1 LTKEESLVKKLRNP
15 LLILVLGGLTGSG
28 AYAVEGMWQPE
39 QLPLI
44 EQDLKAKGLSIKPEN
59 LNDLTAFPM
68 NAIVSLGGCSASFVS
83 NEGLVVTNHH
93 CAYGSIQFNST
104 AERNLLDNGF
114 YAKTLADELPAA
126 PGSRVFVTESIQ
138 DVTKDLLQG
147 LDKTTGIK
155 RYEAIEKRRKD
166 LISACEKT
174 PGNRCRIDSFLGE
187 SSYRL
192 TRQLEIK
199 DVRLVQAPPS
209 AIGKFGGD
217 IDNWMW
223 PRHTGDFAFY
233 RAYVDSKGAP
243 AEFSRDNVPYRPK
256 GYLKVDTQG
265 VSDGSFVMVAGYP
278 GRTNRHRLA
287 SEVEFS
293 FEEASP
299 QNKEYL
305 DRRIALIEGFKA
317 KDAELGI
324 KYAAQLA
331 GMSNASKNIEGKQKG
346 YEAMGLL
353 KQKQAEEKALLDSFQ
368 TEKNTQALANLSDL
382 NKLLAEDQAADRF
395 SLVLRK
401 ASDSDLLRTAS
412 RLYRLSRERE
422 KTDELREA
430 GYQDRDLIMMKQ
442 GLQALTRRF
451 DPKVDQA
458 LWELGLGDVRKA
470 KAEYKK
476 RLPKALLAVAKMAP
490 AAQNKALAGYF
501 AKTVL
506 ADEKQRLDL
515 MSADRKVFETSKD
528 PFIQLAVATYDEGIK
543 LENEGKDRS
552 GRFQQLRSQ
561 YMQNLVAY
569 QSKRGKVLYPDA
581 NSTLR
586 ITYGTVQ
593 GYKNRAGVE
602 LPSFTKLEEIAA
614 KNTGKEPFNV
624 PAQQMELIKQK
635 RYANYQLDALKTVPV
650 NFLADLD
657 ITGGNSGS
665 ATLNGKAELT
675 GLVFDGTIDGVISDW
690 AFDPALTRSIHV
702 DVRYML
708 WVLDQFSGAHR
719 ILDEMGVKYDKR
731 STH

>member
-1 LTKEESLVKKLRNP
+1 MKKFRNP
-15 LLILVLGGLTGSG
+15 LLVLVLGGLTGSG

-44 EQDLKAKGLSIKPEN
+44 EKDLKAKGLAIKPEN

-83 NEGLVVTNHH
+83 DLGLVLTNHH
-93 CAYGSIQFNST
+93 CAYGSIQFNSSP
-104 AERNLLDNGF
+104 ERNLLENGF
-114 YAKTLADELPAA
+114 YANTMADELPAA
-126 PGSRVFVTESIQ
+126 PGARVFVTESIQ
-138 DVTKDLLQG
+138 DVTKDILKG
-147 LDKTTGIK
+147 LDKTTGLK

-166 LISACEKT
+166 LITACEKT
-174 PGNRCRIDSFLGE
+174 PGYRCRIDSFLGD

-223 PRHTGDFAFY
+223 PRHTGDFSFY
-233 RAYVDSKGAP
+233 RAYVDKKGLP
-243 AEFSRDNVPYRPK
+243 AEYSKDNVPYKPK
-256 GYLKVDTQG
+256 GYLKVDTKG
-265 VSDGSFVMVAGYP
+265 VNEGSFVMVAGYP

-287 SEVEFS
+287 SEVEFYFDES
-293 FEEASP
+293 SP
-299 QNKEYL
+299 QTKDYL
-305 DRRIALIEGFKA
+305 DRRIALIQDFKA
-317 KDAELGI
+317 KDPELGI

-331 GMSNASKNIEGKQKG
+331 GLSNASKNIEGKQKG

-353 KQKQAEEKALLDSFQ
+353 KQKKAEEKALLDYFK
-368 TEKNTQALANLSDL
+368 TAKNKQALQNLTAL
-382 NKLLAEDQAADRF
+382 NKLLDEEHAADRF

-401 ASDSDLLRTAS
+401 AGDSDLLKTAS
-412 RLYRLSRERE
+412 RLYRLARE
-422 KTDELREA
+422 KEKPDAQREA
-430 GYQDRDLIMMKQ
+430 GYQDRDLAMMKQ
-442 GLQALTRRF
+442 NLQAMTRRF

-458 LWELGLGDVRKA
+458 LWELGLSDAQKA
-470 KAEYKK
+470 KAEFKK
-476 RLPKALLAVAKMAP
+476 RIPKALQELVNMDA
-490 AAQNKALAGYF
+490 AAQKKALADYY
-501 AKTVL
+501 AKSIL
-506 ADEKQRLDL
+506 GDEKQRLDL
-515 MSADRKVFETSKD
+515 MNANRKAFEASKD
-528 PFIQLAVATYDEGIK
+528 PFIQLAVALYDDSIK
-543 LENEGKDRS
+543 LENENKDRA
-552 GRFQQLRSQ
+552 GRFQQVRSQ
-561 YMQNLVAY
+561 YMQNLAAY
-569 QSKRGKVLYPDA
+569 KAKQGEVLYSDA

-602 LPSFTKLEEIAA
+602 LPSFTKLEEIVA

-624 PAQQMELIKQK
+624 PAKQMELIKEK
-635 RYANYQLDALKTVPV
+635 RYGNYQLDSLKTVPV
-650 NFLADLD
+650 NFMADLD

-665 ATLNGKAELT
+665 ATLNDKAELT

-690 AFDPALTRSIHV
+690 AYDPAFTRSIHV

-708 WVLDQFSGAHR
+708 WVLDQYASANR

-731 STH
+731 ATH